1 MQQQVKQ
8 RGVRVN
14 NALESF
20 VVSNRRIGRVVWRRR
35 WLALGATAFVA
46 VCSIIGI
53 ALFQDRYQATARV
66 YVNTQ
71 TVLKPLMESLTF
83 QPDIDQQVSMLART
97 LISRPN
103 VEKLVANPLLELDR
117 ADLLERDRVVSKL
130 MSDIKV
136 VPAGAGNLYDISY
149 RGTSPDRA
157 RRLVSATVGL
167 FVDSGAGD
175 KKRDSQDARSFIDDQ
190 IHTYEG
196 KLTEAENRL
205 KDFKVRNFGV
215 TGVSNQDYFG
225 RVSALTEEVSK
236 LRVDLSAAEQTRDS
250 YRRELTSE
258 NPQLPVE
265 LAGGGAPVPGSI
277 ESRIEEQRKTLDEL
291 LRRYTDEH
299 PDVVNARRVLA
310 QLEAEAQRRKA
321 EEQTLAKSG
330 LSTSAATSPVYQKL
344 RISIAESEAL
354 VASLHSQLA
363 AKQVLLD
370 QVRADAGRQPQAEAE
385 LAQLNRDYDI
395 IRKNYDLMVARRE
408 SAALGVK
415 LDESSQLA
423 EFRVVEPPRVL
434 PSPVFPSQLHLAII
448 ALVLSLAAGIGAAMA
463 ADMVWPTFDDKET
476 LRQFSGRPV
485 LGSLS
490 VLSVESRQRGQL
502 AANRRFVLVFGLLMA
517 VQVAWVVLTALRPHS
532 Q

>member
-1 MQQQVKQ
+1 
-8 RGVRVN
+8 VN

-20 VVSNRRIGRVVWRRR
+20 VVKIHHMSWVVWGRR
-35 WLALGATAFVA
+35 WLALCTATVLA
-46 VCSIIGI
+46 VCGMTGI
-53 ALFQDRYQATARV
+53 AMFHDRYQATARV

-103 VEKLVANPLLELDR
+103 VDKLVTNPTLELGRVDAAEHDR
-117 ADLLERDRVVSKL
+117 IVSRL

-136 VPAGAGNLYDISY
+136 VPAGGGNLYDVSY
-149 RGTSPDRA
+149 KGTSPERA
-157 RRLVSATVGL
+157 RRLVAATVGL

-175 KKRDSQDARSFIDDQ
+175 KRRDSQEARTFIDGQ
-190 IHTYEG
+190 IRTYEG
-196 KLTEAENRL
+196 KLVDAENRL
-205 KDFKVRNFGV
+205 KEFKVRNFGI
-215 TGVSNQDYFG
+215 TGVSNQDYFS

-236 LRVDLSAAEQTRDS
+236 LRVDLSAAEQGRDS
-250 YRRELTSE
+250 YRRELTVE
-258 NPQLPVE
+258 NPQLPPD
-265 LAGGGAPVPGSI
+265 GAMNGAAAAMAA
-277 ESRIEEQRKTLDEL
+277 RIDDQRKVLDDL

-310 QLEAEAQRRKA
+310 QLEVEARRRIA
-321 EEQTLAKSG
+321 DERVAGRTG
-330 LSTSAATSPVYQKL
+330 RSTDAATSPVYQKL
-344 RISIAESEAL
+344 RISLAESEAT
-354 VASLHSQLA
+354 VASLRSQLA
-363 AKQVLLD
+363 AKQSLLE

-385 LAQLNRDYDI
+385 LVQLNRDYDI

-434 PSPVFPSQLHLAII
+434 PSPVFPSRLHLAII
-448 ALVLSLAAGIGAAMA
+448 ALILSLAAGVAAPIA
-463 ADMVWPTFDDKET
+463 ADMIRPTFHDREA
-476 LRQFSGRPV
+476 LRQFTGRPV

-490 VLSVESRQRGQL
+490 MLVTEGDQARRATGH
-502 AANRRFVLVFGLLMA
+502 RRFIIAFSLLMVA
-517 VQVAWVVLTALRPHS
+517 QVAWVILTALRPHP